1 MMKGKERRVQGRV
14 RGTTVKET
22 VVEKR
27 AEREG
32 GL

>member
-1 MMKGKERRVQGRV
+1 MMKGKERRV

-22 VVEKR
+22 LVEKR

>member
-1 MMKGKERRVQGRV
+1 MMKGKERRV
-14 RGTTVKET
+14 RGTTVKKT